1 MASFVASNQL
11 TDLNKMYHNLQTRL
25 ASCQNLSD
33 FSPFIETLFSKNE
46 LKQQLFKFLEQQFEQ
61 ERIANPPSSNRI
73 RSLYIETNEMQI
85 IPSMDVQAHILSY
98 VPSRDF
104 LTLHLV
110 SKHFNQI
117 LRQYANIYND
127 NHYILEVTDFIGDS
141 CKGWKT
147 RICHQKARVFV
158 QSQSNEPLLQQQIP
172 KPYNQIKRW
181 TIYHDD
187 NQGSNH
193 LLSLLQ
199 NNINQIHSLNLMYVP
214 DAFTRL
220 LSEQSVSFHNCKV
233 LKAQH
238 YIKCTN
244 MFSKL
249 RYLNIRLYGKDAHR
263 MLAYLPKSLLFLSI
277 FVMNTHGITDEVIKI
292 PSTVQWLRTYGENG
306 ISYDLSECDEL
317 MGWATTH
324 SMFERVLQNTFL
336 WPIDHVIPYIRINN
350 WYSKNYYMKSMFP
363 ARLVWLSQISD
374 AERDLEAECMT
385 LDEVRRKLSTFSNR
399 EKRMKPEARWFV
411 LKWHSYCDGTP
422 GTNNVLFES
431 VMEMSVLNKTERTK
445 KMFNIDEVTKLGK
458 GYWIKNMYIINS
470 IQMTGF

>member
-33 FSPFIETLFSKNE
+33 FSPFIETLFSNNE

-199 NNINQIHSLNLMYVP
+199 NNINQIHSLNL
-214 DAFTRL
+214 
-220 LSEQSVSFHNCKV
+220 
-233 LKAQH
+233 
-238 YIKCTN
+238 I
-244 MFSKL
+244 
-249 RYLNIRLYGKDAHR
+249 LYGKDAHR